1 MNATVLEFLQ
11 KHQIPTPENASGVSF
26 SIKSA
31 HQINHVIN
39 DHKLSLAEDIRTKVS
54 IANIVGYDYKYR
66 ELAPYNFLENL
77 SFFYDANGTGYQ
89 TRSTSTLN
97 YSTEEVIKNL
107 AIKQKVAIATFYSI
121 NPSSFNFFIL
131 ASCKVLSA
139 SKSTNLLFH
148 LLTRLSTK
156 LEENI
161 IGFPY

>member
-11 KHQIPTPENASGVSF
+11 KHQIPTPENASGVNF

-39 DHKLSLAEDIRTKVS
+39 DHKLSLTEDIRTKVS

-89 TRSTSTLN
+89 TRSTSMLN
-97 YSTEEVIKNL
+97 YSTEEVIKKF
-107 AIKQKVAIATFYSI
+107 AIKQKVAIATFLLNQSI
-121 NPSSFNFFIL
+121 FF
-131 ASCKVLSA
+131 
-139 SKSTNLLFH
+139 
-148 LLTRLSTK
+148 
-156 LEENI
+156 
-161 IGFPY
+161 